1 MKTDT
6 NNLSNETECGNKS
19 KPLLCEVTLLLLYDY
34 NVIAKEKKTIKLF
47 AVIRGF
53 LWKYNVLFHLKRDF
67 LICDA

>member
-1 MKTDT
+1 MTSTRPTFPDDRR
-6 NNLSNETECGNKS
+6 GNKT

-34 NVIAKEKKTIKLF
+34 NVIAKETKTIKLF
-47 AVIRGF
+47 ALIRGF